1 MRPATLVALSA
12 VLLGVTLNGCGS
24 TSGRHTARKRSAP
37 SRSEASLR
45 ACVALWNR
53 PGNSRQRALLN
64 SAALAGPSV
73 RPTTPAGAPPLAERA
88 LVLRYRGPVR
98 EDVGVGERGVD
109 ASPGDCLVAHPSN
122 TLSLYTRGRWHQVG
136 YSPGLAFQG
145 IPQRAA
151 RAPNAVI
158 TLQKPGERQK
168 VDPGRLALTG

>member
-1 MRPATLVALSA
+1 MAA
-12 VLLGVTLNGCGS
+12 VLVGGALTGCGS
-24 TSGRHTARKRSAP
+24 TSGHSTRNRAEA
-37 SRSEASLR
+37 SREASLN

-53 PGNSRQRALLN
+53 AGNSRQRALLN
-64 SAALAGPSV
+64 SAALAGPSAP
-73 RPTTPAGAPPLAERA
+73 PTTPGTPSLAERA
-88 LVLRYRGPVR
+88 LVLRYAGPFR
-98 EDVGVGERGVD
+98 RDVGVGERGVD

-122 TLSLYTRGRWHQVG
+122 TLFLYARGRWHQVG

-168 VDPGRLALTG
+168 VDPGRMALTR